1 MLRARAHNDGKN
13 PAWTSYEKLRDVIEK
28 KMFSSTEELLPVI
41 SFNTKA
47 SSEDQ
52 KKHQNFVERM
62 VDKGYTEKQVR
73 LLSEWYL
80 RVRKAS

>member
-1 MLRARAHNDGKN
+1 
-13 PAWTSYEKLRDVIEK
+13 
-28 KMFSSTEELLPVI
+28 MFSDTEDLLPFI

-47 SSEDQ
+47 SAEDQ
-52 KKHQNFVERM
+52 KKHETFVGRM
-62 VDKGYTEKQVR
+62 MAKGYTEKQVR